1 MKLSVVNLFKFNKQ
15 AHVNFL
21 FIITVFLIFVLSQV
35 LSSVFKVVLIRSE
48 FIEIAKGSSHSNDIF
63 RNFMLLIILSPILE
77 ELCFRLALV
86 FKKAN
91 ISLGIVSILFFTI
104 LHENISNT
112 VILDYKN
119 LLVFLGLVPLY
130 FLLNR
135 IIPDGFINS
144 LSKHKFK
151 IYYFSIIIFAFLHF
165 DFTIPIYF
173 SPIILLPQIIVG
185 VILTF
190 VRLKFTIFHAIILH
204 MLLNAPVMLSLL

>member
-1 MKLSVVNLFKFNKQ
+1 MKSSIVNLFTFNKQ
-15 AHVNFL
+15 ANVNFS

-35 LSSVFKVVLIRSE
+35 LSSVFKVVLVRNE
-48 FIEIAKGSSHSNDIF
+48 VIELAKASSHSNDYY
-63 RNFMLLIILSPILE
+63 RDFMLLIILSPILE

-91 ISLGIVSILFFTI
+91 ISLAIVSILFFTI
-104 LHENISNT
+104 LHENISNA

-119 LLVFLGLVPLY
+119 LIVLFGLIPVY

-135 IIPDGFINS
+135 IISDGIINT

-151 IYYFSIIIFAFLHF
+151 IYYLSVFTFAFLHF
-165 DFTIPIYF
+165 DFTIPIYLA
-173 SPIILLPQIIVG
+173 PIILLPQFVVG

-190 VRLKFTIFHAIILH
+190 VRLKFSIFHAIILH
-204 MLLNAPVMLSLL
+204 MLLNAPVILSLL